1 MKSMNHKIGRH
12 SRYDTDFE
20 DAFSSVFVQYLFV
33 KFGKINNLLFSGF
46 VYSKLAQATRSLFL
60 EEF

>member
-33 KFGKINNLLFSGF
+33 KKRENI
-46 VYSKLAQATRSLFL
+46 
-60 EEF
+60 